1 MIVNSLEEI
10 KNKKFFAIIIGSGPA
25 GISTALGLERKKIE
39 CLIIEAGGLNF
50 DSKNLDYLEWLPSIR

>member
-25 GISTALGLERKKIE
+25 GISTPLGLERKKIE
-39 CLIIEAGGLNF
+39 CLIIEAGGVKF
-50 DSKNLDYLEWLPSIR
+50 